1 MRKALLALVLAF
13 LMSGTAIA
21 AELSLSQ
28 TSTSRHSYRVDRLVR
43 SLPEHVIEVSIHPPG
58 HRYIINGAYWTGTS
72 PACFGW
78 APKQRVRMIA
88 GEWHGTCGTAII
100 RNVTL
105 GRTCQ
110 FVCG

>member
-1 MRKALLALVLAF
+1 MT
-13 LMSGTAIA
+13 SGTARA
-21 AELSLSQ
+21 AEVSLSN
-28 TSTSRHSYRVDRLVR
+28 TSASRPHYRVDHFVR
-43 SLPEHVIEVSIHPPG
+43 VIPEHVVEVSIHPPG

-78 APKQRVRMIA
+78 VPKQRVRMIA
-88 GEWHGTCGTAII
+88 GEWHGYCSTAII

-105 GRTCQ
+105 GRTCE